1 MISAKNY
8 LAPNLRFLRKAQN
21 LSQDEMLKHT
31 GFSRTTWSNYE
42 NGLTEPSINGLLVI
56 SHFFG
61 VSIDD
66 LLLKEMKIRE
76 SNGAGKK
83 TKVTKYSNDNFTI
96 LNDPSASLNY
106 VMDELKK
113 LRQDIDGIKKSTGKK
128 K

>member
-1 MISAKNY
+1 MASIKNN
-8 LAPNLRFLRKAQN
+8 LAPNLRFLRKGRN
-21 LSQDEMLKHT
+21 LSQDEMLQHV

-66 LLLKEMKIRE
+66 LLLKEMKLGER
-76 SNGAGKK
+76 NNPGKK
-83 TKVTKYSNDNFTI
+83 SKPKMYSNDNFSL

-113 LRQDIDGIKKSTGKK
+113 LRQDVDVIKKTTIKK